1 MSSPIWFSIPEFT
14 GIQQQ
19 KDGRLLPIT
28 SAYDARN
35 METSNGNLS
44 VAKGFSK
51 AIDSAIPGEG
61 TLLKLIPVDTSWT
74 PFYVVASNTIYMW
87 DTEHDVWSTLLDN
100 DHWYGGSPVDL
111 VFSPEI
117 DAIQVDSLHA
127 RIGSDDVILVCT
139 GDRQA
144 YVIYDSPNNHG
155 YARKF
160 GSGLYSF
167 EGTVYSYNSGTRKLT
182 ANTYVPD
189 DARRRASLYGITY
202 GSGIR
207 ADVSDVGVDGNDRTF
222 FILSETPTTPPAVSD
237 ALKISG
243 GSGSDAHIAYAKMYA
258 NRLFAAGDPSN
269 PCRLY
274 WSAVPGDGRTI
285 EDWGIVDGSEDASGG
300 YVEVGEAHYDP
311 IIGLTA
317 LSNQLLIWKKYS
329 VWRLFGDR
337 PSTFTLERVE
347 RDSDYVSNAGV
358 LVYHDAPY
366 FLTRRCIKTYDGVGV
381 VPVESANQLKRFF
394 EAEAPIANNSR
405 AALCNNR
412 MYMSCYMPSAGEYE
426 NSLVVF
432 NLSTGS
438 YMIRDGFSFADIA
451 ALGDDLFVLTSQR
464 TVCQFDDS
472 NTYDGTPFLAW
483 WETQLIDFGRKMNKH
498 QIMALYMQLAH
509 GDVKV
514 VVTGDHEGACCER
527 VVHWPHVD
535 GEDEDYDRP
544 IGGYVTAR
552 IQADQSHL
560 FSIRFE
566 NVEEETEDEEPTTRS
581 MFSINGGVNIK
592 FLSEL
597 KE

>member
-1 MSSPIWFSIPEFT
+1 MFSI
-14 GIQQQ
+14 
-19 KDGRLLPIT
+19 
-28 SAYDARN
+28 
-35 METSNGNLS
+35 S
-44 VAKGFSK
+44 V
-51 AIDSAIPGEG
+51 I
-61 TLLKLIPVDTSWT
+61 
-74 PFYVVASNTIYMW
+74 
-87 DTEHDVWSTLLDN
+87 
-100 DHWYGGSPVDL
+100 
-111 VFSPEI
+111 
-117 DAIQVDSLHA
+117 
-127 RIGSDDVILVCT
+127 
-139 GDRQA
+139 
-144 YVIYDSPNNHG
+144 
-155 YARKF
+155 
-160 GSGLYSF
+160 
-167 EGTVYSYNSGTRKLT
+167 
-182 ANTYVPD
+182 
-189 DARRRASLYGITY
+189 
-202 GSGIR
+202 
-207 ADVSDVGVDGNDRTF
+207 
-222 FILSETPTTPPAVSD
+222 
-237 ALKISG
+237 
-243 GSGSDAHIAYAKMYA
+243 IA
-258 NRLFAAGDPSN
+258 
-269 PCRLY
+269 
-274 WSAVPGDGRTI
+274 
-285 EDWGIVDGSEDASGG
+285 DASGG

-381 VPVESANQLKRFF
+381 VPVENANQLKRFF
-394 EAEAPIANNSR
+394 EAEEPIVNNSR
-405 AALCNNR
+405 AAFCNNR
-412 MYMSCYMPSAGEYE
+412 MYMSCYLPSSGEYD

-432 NLSTGS
+432 NLSNGS
-438 YMIRDGFSFADIA
+438 YMIRDGLSFADIA
-451 ALGDDLFVLTSQR
+451 ALGDDLFVLTSHR
-464 TVCQFDDS
+464 TVCRFDDS
-472 NTYDGTPFLAW
+472 NTYDGHPFWAW

-527 VVHWPHVD
+527 VVHCPHVD
-535 GEDEDYDRP
+535 GENEDYDRP
-544 IGGYVTAR
+544 IDGYVTAR